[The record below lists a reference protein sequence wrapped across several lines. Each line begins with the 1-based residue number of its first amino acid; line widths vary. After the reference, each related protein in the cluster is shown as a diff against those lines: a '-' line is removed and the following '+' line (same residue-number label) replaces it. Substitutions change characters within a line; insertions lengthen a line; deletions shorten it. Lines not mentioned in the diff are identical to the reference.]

1 MKKKQLLLFLI
12 LFGWA
17 AGLKAQIT
25 FTAVLDTNRILI
37 GEQTTLTL
45 TASGLNNPK
54 DVLWPAWP
62 DSIKELEV
70 LTVTGDTL
78 QKKALYTINQRY
90 LITCFDSGYVLIPP
104 FTLLA
109 DSIRLETEPLILNVS
124 TVELDPAKDYYDIKS
139 PVNAPIDW
147 WYWIKRF
154 WLVAAIGSLVIA
166 LALWLWLR
174 KRKQAKVAAQPVDLR
189 TPAQRAKDEL
199 NALLAERLWQ
209 NDQVKAYYSRT
220 TDITRTYLE
229 ETFGIAAMEMIT
241 DELLEGIR
249 PKVSTAVYDLIKQA
263 LQTADLVK
271 FAKVK
276 PGPETHEALWR
287 NCMDI
292 ITLTEPK
299 VEPNDA

>member
-1 MKKKQLLLFLI
+1 M
-12 LFGWA
+12 
-17 AGLKAQIT
+17 
-25 FTAVLDTNRILI
+25 
-37 GEQTTLTL
+37 
-45 TASGLNNPK
+45 
-54 DVLWPAWP
+54 
-62 DSIKELEV
+62 
-70 LTVTGDTL
+70 
-78 QKKALYTINQRY
+78 
-90 LITCFDSGYVLIPP
+90 
-104 FTLLA
+104 
-109 DSIRLETEPLILNVS
+109 S

-241 DELLEGIR
+241 DELLESIR